1 MSRVSENSST
11 ASMKYAINR
20 TKSKLENLQLKGA
33 TLRDV
38 NRPSD
43 NPLNSVEG
51 LSLKSSQKDNSQYLR
66 NIGSALLSLNIT
78 EASLEQ
84 LTDILV
90 KAKEMAIAQ
99 ASDFYNPDVRKSVAN
114 EVKQLRNQA
123 LSIANKR
130 VGQKYIFGGFKT
142 TEPPFNDLGAYK
154 GDTGKTSV
162 EVSKDF
168 FVPINL
174 HGQEVFYGK
183 NAKSDFSTRPSET
196 LPMEQE
202 QSIDDSLPPIP
213 ASISRD
219 LASEEESSF
228 LAKSNLFAH
237 LEIFATALENNDPM
251 LIQDLLERFDDDID
265 RLINLRTQV
274 GSLVNSIENSRQN
287 IETENVDKSERISK
301 LMDADVAELFSDI
314 NKQQAILETT
324 YKSTQGLMNKKLLDF
339 LR

>member
-43 NPLNSVEG
+43 NPLNSIES
-51 LSLKSSQKDNSQYLR
+51 LSLRSSHKDNEQYLR
-66 NIGSALLSLNIT
+66 NVGSALLNLSIT
-78 EASLEQ
+78 ETSLEQ
-84 LTDILV
+84 ITDLLV

-99 ASDFYNPDVRKSVAN
+99 ASDFYNADVRKSVSN
-114 EVKQLRNQA
+114 EIKQIRNQA

-142 TEPPFNDLGAYK
+142 TSTPFNDKGEYS
-154 GDTGKTSV
+154 GDTGKTTV

-168 FVPINL
+168 FIPINL

-183 NAKSDFSTRPSET
+183 NVKTDSDYSTSPTEIPT
-196 LPMEQE
+196 LNDQE
-202 QSIDDSLPPIP
+202 NLDLDQPVSIG
-213 ASISRD
+213 RE
-219 LASEEESSF
+219 LASEKQDAF
-228 LAKSNLFAH
+228 LAKSN
-237 LEIFATALENNDPM
+237 IFANLDMFASALDNNDPE
-251 LIQDLLERFDDDID
+251 LIQSLLEKFDEDVD

-274 GSLVNSIENSRQN
+274 GSLVNSIENSRSN
-287 IETENVDKSERISK
+287 IDTENVNKSERISH

>member
-11 ASMKYAINR
+11 ASVNYAINK
-20 TKSKLENLQLKGA
+20 TKTRLENLQLKGA
-33 TLRDV
+33 TLREV

-78 EASLEQ
+78 ESSLEQ

-114 EVKQLRNQA
+114 EIKQLRNQA

-142 TEPPFNDLGAYK
+142 TEPPFDKMGNYQ
-154 GDTGKTSV
+154 GDTGKASV

-168 FVPINL
+168 FVPTNL

-183 NAKSDFSTRPSET
+183 NAKSDYATRPSEALDLKQPLDNT
-196 LPMEQE
+196 LPE
-202 QSIDDSLPPIP
+202 IP
-213 ASISRD
+213 ASVSRD
-219 LASEEESSF
+219 LASEEEPSF

-237 LEIFATALENNDPM
+237 LEIFATALENNDPE

-274 GSLVNSIENSRQN
+274 GSLVNSVENSRQN
-287 IETENVDKSERISK
+287 IETENVDRAEKISK

-324 YKSTQGLMNKKLLDF
+324 YKSSQGLINKTLLDF